1 MHKFMDKLRFSLLE
15 MKNLYHLVLCAML
28 GAVAIVLGSLSI
40 QVGNYIRIGFS
51 GIPNQLVAA
60 LFGPVTAGIFG
71 GIMDIV
77 KFILKPTG
85 PYFPGFTI
93 SAVLGGI
100 IYGFFYYVPMVS
112 KQKISFWRIL
122 IAEAFVAVFV
132 NILLGTYWLSILYG
146 KGFLA
151 LLPARALKNVI
162 MTPINSLIFYTVYN
176 SLLQLFRRSLHHA

>member
-1 MHKFMDKLRFSLLE
+1 MRKIYDKIRFSLSE

-40 QVGNYIRIGFS
+40 QFGNYIKIGFS

-71 GIMDIV
+71 GIMDII

-85 PYFPGFTI
+85 PYFPGFTL
-93 SAVLGGI
+93 SAILGGV
-100 IYGFFYYVPMVS
+100 IYGFFYYVPMAS

-122 IAEAFVAVFV
+122 IAEAFVALFV

-151 LLPARALKNVI
+151 LLPARALKNAI

-176 SLLQLFRRSLHHA
+176 SLLQLFRRSVHHA

>member
-1 MHKFMDKLRFSLLE
+1 MRKFFDKVRCSCSEL
-15 MKNLYHLVLCAML
+15 KNLQHLVLCAML
-28 GAVAIVLGSLSI
+28 GAIAIVLGSLTI
-40 QVGNYIRIGFS
+40 QIGNYIKIGFS

-85 PYFPGFTI
+85 PYFPGFTL
-93 SAVLGGI
+93 SAVLAGV
-100 IYGFFYYVPMVS
+100 IYGFFYYVPMAS

-122 IAEAFVAVFV
+122 IAEAFVAFFV

-151 LLPARALKNVI
+151 LLPTRALKNVI
-162 MTPINSLIFYTVYN
+162 MTPINSFIFYTVYN
-176 SLLQLFRRSLHHA
+176 SLQRLMSRALHHA